1 MDILKDVIV
10 YTLPDNIR
18 GRSIST
24 NIIPT
29 VCNLKNTIKK
39 LVLVNGDYS
48 QLKQWERRSYQAY
61 HLDVITSELL
71 IVSTERQIELI
82 KSRILNIDPKE
93 IGASCID
100 IYLVAFIAENYGP
113 SKKIFFDYIK
123 SSGISDKDN
132 TAQAIWQV
140 GKGDGVYLGLL
151 NEDGTVNDW
160 SFFTSW
166 INGDNNNSETLV

>member
-1 MDILKDVIV
+1 MDILKDLIV

-48 QLKQWERRSYQAY
+48 QLKQWERRNYQAY
-61 HLDVITSELL
+61 HLDSIKSELL

-82 KSRILNIDPKE
+82 KSHILNIEPKE

-100 IYLVAFIAENYGP
+100 IYLVAYVAENYGP

-151 NEDGTVNDW
+151 NEDGTVKDW
-160 SFFTSW
+160 SFFTTW
-166 INGDNNNSETLV
+166 INSENDDIETLV

>member
-1 MDILKDVIV
+1 MDILKDLIV

-61 HLDVITSELL
+61 HLDSIKSELL
-71 IVSTERQIELI
+71 IASTERQIELI
-82 KSRILNIDPKE
+82 KTHILNIHPTE

-100 IYLVAFIAENYGP
+100 IYLVAFVAENYGP

-151 NEDGTVNDW
+151 NEDGTVKDW

-166 INGDNNNSETLV
+166 INGENNNFETLV

>member
-1 MDILKDVIV
+1 MDILKDLIV

-61 HLDVITSELL
+61 HLDSIKSELL
-71 IVSTERQIELI
+71 IASTERQIELI
-82 KSRILNIDPKE
+82 KFHILNIHPKE

-100 IYLVAFIAENYGP
+100 IYLVAFVAENYGP

-140 GKGDGVYLGLL
+140 GKGDGIYLGLL
-151 NEDGTVNDW
+151 NEDGTVKDW
-160 SFFTSW
+160 SFFTTW
-166 INGDNNNSETLV
+166 INGENNNSETLV

>member
-1 MDILKDVIV
+1 MDILKDLIV
-10 YTLPDNIR
+10 YTLPDNIW

-61 HLDVITSELL
+61 HLDSIKSELL
-71 IVSTERQIELI
+71 IASTERQIELI
-82 KSRILNIDPKE
+82 KSHILNIHPKE

-100 IYLVAFIAENYGP
+100 IYLVAYVAENYGP

-151 NEDGTVNDW
+151 KEDGTIKDW
-160 SFFTSW
+160 SFFTTW
-166 INGDNNNSETLV
+166 INGDNNNSDTLV